1 MAGRGSTNPEALL
14 AHARQGDRTSL
25 GAIAEL
31 YSNYLKLLAR
41 VQIDRHLQRRLS
53 PSDLVQETFVKAW
66 ANFGQFRGQTEQ
78 ELLAWLRSILV
89 NAVKSAIERELKA
102 GKRNAR
108 REVSLHERVAHLD
121 RSVEQIDRALVSQIS
136 SPSVQA
142 ARRET
147 AAIVADQLAALPAHY
162 REVIVLRNLEGAS
175 FDEIAA
181 KMGRSKSAVR
191 SLWVRALD
199 RLQNPPSESSL

>member
-1 MAGRGSTNPEALL
+1 MASRRSADPQALL

-31 YSNYLKLLAR
+31 YTNYLKLLAR

-78 ELLAWLRSILV
+78 ELLAWLRTILV
-89 NAVKSAIERELKA
+89 NAVKSAIERELKT

-108 REVSLHERVAHLD
+108 REVSLNERVAHLD
-121 RSVEQIDRALVSQIS
+121 RSVEQLDRALVSQIS

-142 ARRET
+142 GRRET
-147 AAIVADQLAALPAHY
+147 AAIVADHLAALPDHY
-162 REVIVLRNLEGAS
+162 REVIVLRNLEGVS
-175 FDEIAA
+175 FDEIATR
-181 KMGRSKSAVR
+181 MGRTTSAVR

-199 RLQNPPSESSL
+199 KLQTFAAEN

>member
-1 MAGRGSTNPEALL
+1 MPDRRSADPQALL

-25 GAIAEL
+25 GDIAEL
-31 YSNYLKLLAR
+31 YTNYLKLLAR

-66 ANFGQFRGQTEQ
+66 ANFAQFRGQTEQ

-108 REVSLHERVAHLD
+108 REVSLNERVAQLD
-121 RSVEQIDRALVSQIS
+121 RSVEQIDRALVSQVS

-142 ARRET
+142 GRREA
-147 AAIVADQLAALPAHY
+147 AAIVADHLAALPDHY
-162 REVIVLRNLEGAS
+162 REVIVLRNLEGIS
-175 FDEIAA
+175 FDEIANR
-181 KMGRSKSAVR
+181 MGRTTSAVR
-191 SLWVRALD
+191 SLWVRAIE
-199 RLQNPPSESSL
+199 RLQNFASET

>member
-1 MAGRGSTNPEALL
+1 MPDRRSADPQALL

-25 GAIAEL
+25 GDIAEL
-31 YSNYLKLLAR
+31 YTNYLKLLAR

-66 ANFGQFRGQTEQ
+66 ANFAQFRGQTEQ

-108 REVSLHERVAHLD
+108 REVSLNERVAQLD
-121 RSVEQIDRALVSQIS
+121 RSVEQIDRALVSQVS

-142 ARRET
+142 GRREA
-147 AAIVADQLAALPAHY
+147 AAIVADHLAALPDHY
-162 REVIVLRNLEGAS
+162 REVIVLRNLEGIS
-175 FDEIAA
+175 FDQIANR
-181 KMGRSKSAVR
+181 MGRTTSAVR
-191 SLWVRALD
+191 SLWVRAIE
-199 RLQNPPSESSL
+199 RLQTFAAEP

>member
-1 MAGRGSTNPEALL
+1 MDRRSADPQALL

-31 YSNYLKLLAR
+31 YTNYLKLLAR

-66 ANFGQFRGQTEQ
+66 ANFAQFRGQTEQ

-89 NAVKSAIERELKA
+89 NAIKSAIERELRT
-102 GKRNAR
+102 GKRDAR
-108 REVSLHERVAHLD
+108 REVSLNERLTHLN
-121 RSVEQIDRALVSQIS
+121 RSVEQMDRALVSQIS

-142 ARRET
+142 GRRET
-147 AAIVADQLAALPAHY
+147 SAIVADHLAALPEHY
-162 REVIVLRNLEGAS
+162 REVIVLRNLEGVS
-175 FDEIAA
+175 FEEIATR
-181 KMGRSKSAVR
+181 MGRSSSAVR

-199 RLQNPPSESSL
+199 RLQTFATEN

>member
-1 MAGRGSTNPEALL
+1 MPDRRSTDPQSLL

-31 YSNYLKLLAR
+31 YTNYLKLLAR

-89 NAVKSAIERELKA
+89 NAVKSAIERELKT

-108 REVSLHERVAHLD
+108 REVSLNERLTHLD
-121 RSVEQIDRALVSQIS
+121 RSVEQLDRALVSQIS

-142 ARRET
+142 GRRET
-147 AAIVADQLAALPAHY
+147 AAIVADHLAALPDHY
-162 REVIVLRNLEGAS
+162 REVIVLRNLEGIS
-175 FDEIAA
+175 FDEIATR
-181 KMGRSKSAVR
+181 MGRTTSAVR

-199 RLQNPPSESSL
+199 RLQNFATEN

>member
-1 MAGRGSTNPEALL
+1 MRPADPQALL
-14 AHARQGDRTSL
+14 AHARKGDRESL

-31 YSNYLKLLAR
+31 YTNYLKLLAR

-66 ANFGQFRGQTEQ
+66 ANFAQFRGQTEQ
-78 ELLAWLRSILV
+78 ELLAWLRTILV
-89 NAVKSAIERELKA
+89 NAIKTAIERELKT

-108 REVSLHERVAHLD
+108 REVSLNERVAHLD
-121 RSVEQIDRALVSQIS
+121 RSVEQLDRALVSQIS

-142 ARRET
+142 GRRET
-147 AAIVADQLAALPAHY
+147 AAIVADHLAALPDHY
-162 REVIVLRNLEGAS
+162 REVIVLRNLEGIS

-181 KMGRSKSAVR
+181 RMGRTTSAVR

-199 RLQNPPSESSL
+199 RLQTFATEN

>member
-1 MAGRGSTNPEALL
+1 MHSADPQALL

-31 YSNYLKLLAR
+31 YTNYLKLLAR

-78 ELLAWLRSILV
+78 ELLAWLRTILV
-89 NAVKSAIERELKA
+89 NAIKTAIERELKT

-108 REVSLHERVAHLD
+108 REVSLNERVAHLD
-121 RSVEQIDRALVSQIS
+121 RTIEQLDRALVSQIS
-136 SPSVQA
+136 SPSIQA
-142 ARRET
+142 GRREA
-147 AAIVADQLAALPAHY
+147 AAIVADHLAALPDHY
-162 REVIVLRNLEGAS
+162 REVIVLRNLEGIS
-175 FDEIAA
+175 FDEIATR
-181 KMGRSKSAVR
+181 MGRTTGAVR

-199 RLQNPPSESSL
+199 RLQSFATEN